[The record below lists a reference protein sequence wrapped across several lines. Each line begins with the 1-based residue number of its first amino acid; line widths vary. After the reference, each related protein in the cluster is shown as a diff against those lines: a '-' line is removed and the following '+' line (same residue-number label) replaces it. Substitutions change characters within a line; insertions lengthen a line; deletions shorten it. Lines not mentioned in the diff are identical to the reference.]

1 MRDSV
6 RHEDFDTMTSTL
18 LTHALVLTS
27 ESSRPRI
34 DDGAVLVRGG
44 VVEAVGTTAELR
56 GMSAERTVDIDGHI
70 LLPGFVNTHTHL
82 AGTITRGL
90 VEDVTTG
97 AYLERIWP
105 IEAMGISNG
114 WFAAGERLGIVE
126 HLMAGITTANDMF
139 FDPASALNNAVDLGF
154 RLLAGTVHL
163 DFPGPDNLSPSQ
175 RMDEAASLLARFGDH
190 PLVRVTA
197 APHGGYTVGPEQ
209 LESVWNHAHDNG
221 LLFHIHA
228 AESSE
233 EDAAIRDAY
242 GRRPVEH
249 LGAVG
254 VLDARTILAHAVR
267 LDDSDIE
274 LLAQT
279 GTAVAH
285 CPISNLKTASGVCRV
300 GDMLDKSVRVGLGT
314 DGGTASNDY
323 DMFAVMRTA
332 AILAKN
338 ATRSPERFTA
348 EEMLRMATLGGAEAL
363 GVGHLIGSI
372 EEGKQA
378 DLVVVDTS
386 ASHNVPM
393 FDPFTTLVYQAGR
406 TDVTLTMVQGEILME
421 RRRLTRVD
429 LDSVVNDAI
438 SAGREITVELSNG
451 AEARVSPSQ

>member
-1 MRDSV
+1 
-6 RHEDFDTMTSTL
+6 MTSTL

-27 ESSRPRI
+27 DSNRPRI
-34 DDGAVLVRGG
+34 DDGAVLVRDE
-44 VVEAVGTTAELR
+44 VIDAVGTSSELR
-56 GMSAERTVDIDGHI
+56 GMSADRTVDVDGQI

-97 AYLERIWP
+97 EYLERIWP

-114 WFAAGERLGIVE
+114 WFGAGERLGIAE

-139 FDPASALNNAVDLGF
+139 FDPASALNNAVDMGF
-154 RLLAGTVHL
+154 RLFAGTVYL
-163 DFPGPDNLSPSQ
+163 DSPGPDNLSPSQ
-175 RMDEAASLLARFGDH
+175 RLEEAGSLLAAFGDDT
-190 PLVRVTA
+190 LVQVTD
-197 APHGGYTVGPEQ
+197 APHGGYTVGPDQ
-209 LESVWNHAHDNG
+209 LWSVWNHARDNG

-228 AESSE
+228 AESPE
-233 EDAAIRDAY
+233 EDATIRDTY

-249 LGAVG
+249 LGSMG
-254 VLDARTILAHAVR
+254 VLDARAILAHAVR
-267 LDDSDIE
+267 LDDSDID

-279 GTAVAH
+279 GAAVAH

-300 GDMLDKSVRVGLGT
+300 GDMLDRSVRVGLGT

-323 DMFAVMRTA
+323 DMFVVMRAA

-338 ATRSPERFTA
+338 ATRSPENFTA
-348 EEMLRMATLGGAEAL
+348 EEMVRMATLGGAEAL

-372 EEGKQA
+372 VEAKQA

-386 ASHNVPM
+386 APHNVPM

-421 RRRLTRVD
+421 GRHLTRVD
-429 LDSVVNDAI
+429 LDSVVNDAVA
-438 SAGREITVELSNG
+438 AGREITAELSDG
-451 AEARVSPSQ
+451 SGGRVSPSP